1 MNARLA
7 YPLAEAA
14 RLSSLSVRSLRY
26 LMQQGKLGF
35 AKVGRRV
42 LIPHADLERLLK
54 RAYVKPTN
62 VLDADDPIRP
72 KPTKRNAPRGER
84 EALDGGTVRQPYPGA
99 LNGQP
104 HSTTHDT

>member
-1 MNARLA
+1 MTPRLA

-54 RAYVKPTN
+54 RAYVKPST
-62 VLDADDPIRP
+62 VLDADEPIRP
-72 KPTKRNAPRGER
+72 RTEKRNAPSGKL
-84 EALDGGTVRQPYPGA
+84 EALGGGPAEQPDPGA
-99 LNGQP
+99 LNGRI
-104 HSTTHDT
+104 HSITDDA